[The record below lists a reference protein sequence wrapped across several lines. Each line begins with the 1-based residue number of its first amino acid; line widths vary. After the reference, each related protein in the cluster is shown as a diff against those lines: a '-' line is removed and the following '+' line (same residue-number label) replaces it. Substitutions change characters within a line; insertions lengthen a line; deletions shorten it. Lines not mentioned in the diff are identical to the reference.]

1 MREGSPDFTDSGLFT
16 LFIFLITLTLF
27 FFDGVLSEFD
37 LLRPDIAFGLQPPT
51 DLTEGDLPHSFPT
64 DVVALVLSDAAPE
77 QVSDVCVFDLDT
89 NGVFIVLGEVLL
101 LDSFL
106 ATTTSLASSCF
117 TMALFLG
124 DIPIQWPDSC
134 SPTTGVA
141 GMSLKAGPDRG
152 GGRGPSV

>member
-1 MREGSPDFTDSGLFT
+1 M
-16 LFIFLITLTLF
+16 TLF

-37 LLRPDIAFGLQPPT
+37 RLRPGIAFGLQPPT
-51 DLTEGDLPHSFPT
+51 DLTEGDLPHSFLLLSAPA
-64 DVVALVLSDAAPE
+64 DVVAFVLSDAAPE
-77 QVSDVCVFDLDT
+77 QVSDVCVFDLDS

-141 GMSLKAGPDRG
+141 GMSLKAGPGRG